1 MLTLDNQRAS
11 PQALESK
18 NAPYRE
24 VDFMRIALTTQGKD
38 LDAQVDA
45 RFGRAPNFLVLDTE
59 TQHFEVV
66 QNSQSLDL
74 PQGAGIQSAQNV
86 LPHKPDVVLTG
97 NCGPKAFRV
106 LQAAGIKVVVG
117 VKGKIAD
124 AIEDYLNGKYA
135 EAADANVEGHW
146 V

>member
-1 MLTLDNQRAS
+1 
-11 PQALESK
+11 
-18 NAPYRE
+18 
-24 VDFMRIALTTQGKD
+24 MRIAVTTQGKD
-38 LDAQVDA
+38 LDAQVDS

-86 LPHKPDVVLTG
+86 LSYKPEVVLTG

-117 VKGKIAD
+117 VNGRIAD
-124 AIEDYLNGKYA
+124 AIKDYLNGKYL
-135 EAADANVEGHW
+135 ETTEANVEGHW